1 MKENYGDLES
11 LKKLGEGKTRDYT
24 TEQLLDENL
33 KNKDGES
40 NLEVRKR
47 MLEILGEILGKY
59 NGKKIVVVSHG
70 AAIKFLLQNF
80 CEYIC
85 DENIFK
91 YKGKTV
97 CMAKLESPCIVKL
110 VFENSILEEISKI
123 KFILE

>member
-1 MKENYGDLES
+1 MKENYGDLEA

-47 MLEILGEILGKY
+47 MLEILYEILEKH
-59 NGKKIVVVSHG
+59 NGKRIVVVSHG

-91 YKGKTV
+91 YNGETV
-97 CMAKLESPCIVKL
+97 CMAKLESPCIIKMIFKDKIINVIEKL
-110 VFENSILEEISKI
+110 AFM
-123 KFILE
+123 